1 MLAGGQWKSFEFKEF
16 NPNSKGMAI
25 ENGNLHP
32 LMKTKQ
38 QFTEVLTE
46 MGFEEMRTDRYV
58 EGSFWNFDS
67 LFQPQAHPARDAH
80 DTFFLSKPAKCTVED
95 QRYF

>member
-1 MLAGGQWKSFEFKEF
+1 MLASGKWRDEEFKEF
-16 NPNSKGMAI
+16 NPNSQGLAN

-46 MGFEEMRTDRYV
+46 MGF
-58 EGSFWNFDS
+58 
-67 LFQPQAHPARDAH
+67 
-80 DTFFLSKPAKCTVED
+80 
-95 QRYF
+95 